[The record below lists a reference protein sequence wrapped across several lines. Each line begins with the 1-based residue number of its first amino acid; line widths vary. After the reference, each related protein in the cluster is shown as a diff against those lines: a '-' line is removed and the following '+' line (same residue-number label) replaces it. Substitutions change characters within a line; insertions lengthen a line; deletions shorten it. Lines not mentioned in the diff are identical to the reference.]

1 LDRPVRR
8 LVVIALVALLAGCGS
23 DNGGSGGG
31 DTGGSITF
39 QVTGDPEETRVY
51 RELAELYER
60 ETGRAVEVV
69 EVPERDVHLAKLA
82 TSFSAGRPPD
92 VFLINYRH
100 MGGLASRG
108 AIDPAGPKLDGSD
121 AFAREDFYPL
131 PLQAFE
137 FGGELQCVPQNAS
150 SLAVYY
156 NVDAFREAGVQRP
169 GKSWSYEQFAAA
181 AKELTGDG
189 RHGVGIDV
197 SLIRTAPWIWGA
209 GGELVDDEDRPTRLL
224 LDTAEGRRG
233 LDKLLALRRN
243 GWSPTA
249 DEADAK
255 PVDER
260 FLDGSVAMFM
270 SSRRDVPL
278 LRTITDFEW
287 DVAPFPTDVEPASV
301 LHSDGFCQAKGAD
314 TEAGWAWIEFA
325 LSPQGQEVL
334 ARSGRSVP
342 SLREVAESPVFLEPG
357 DPPASSRVFVDALEH
372 MHRLPTTENWVEL
385 EQRADDILAELYYG
399 RLTIDEAL
407 DRLAQETDGK
417 F

>member
-1 LDRPVRR
+1 MRR
-8 LVVIALVALLAGCGS
+8 LAAIALVALAAGCGS
-23 DNGGSGGG
+23 DGGG
-31 DTGGSITF
+31 EAGGGSITF

-51 RELAELYER
+51 RELAEIYER
-60 ETGRAVEVV
+60 QTGRVVEVI

-100 MGGLASRG
+100 MGGLAARG
-108 AIDPAGPKLDGSD
+108 AIDPAGPRLEGSD

-156 NVDAFREAGVQRP
+156 NVDAFRKAGVPAP

-181 AKELTGDG
+181 SKQLTGDG

-224 LDTAEGRRG
+224 LDTLPGRRG
-233 LDKLLALRRN
+233 LERLLALRRN

-260 FLDGSVAMFM
+260 FLEGSVAMFM

-278 LRTITDFEW
+278 LRSITGFEW

-301 LHSDGFCQAKGAD
+301 LHSDGFCVAKGAD
-314 TEAGWAWIEFA
+314 TDAAWSWIEFA
-325 LSPQGQEVL
+325 LGPEGQEVL

-342 SLREVAESPVFLEPG
+342 SLRAVAESPAFLDPG
-357 DPPASSRVFVDALEH
+357 DPPASSRVFLDALER

-399 RLTIDEAL
+399 RLEMDEAL
-407 DRLAQETDGK
+407 ERLARETDGK

>member
-1 LDRPVRR
+1 MKR
-8 LVVIALVALLAGCGS
+8 LAAIALVALAAGCGS
-23 DNGGSGGG
+23 DGGG
-31 DTGGSITF
+31 EAGGGGSITF

-51 RELAELYER
+51 RELAETYKR
-60 ETGRAVEVV
+60 QTGRVVEVV

-100 MGGLASRG
+100 MGGLAARG
-108 AIDPAGPKLDGSD
+108 AIDPAGPRLDGSSQ
-121 AFAREDFYPL
+121 FAREDFYPL

-156 NVDAFREAGVQRP
+156 NVDAFRKAGVPRP

-181 AKELTGDG
+181 AKKLTGEG

-209 GGELVDDEDRPTRLL
+209 GGELVDDEDKPTQLL
-224 LDTAEGRRG
+224 LDTPEGRRG
-233 LDKLLALRRN
+233 LEHLLALRRN

-260 FLDGSVAMFM
+260 FLEGSVAMFM

-278 LRTITDFEW
+278 LRSITGFEW

-301 LHSDGFCQAKGAD
+301 LHSDGFCMAKGAN
-314 TEAGWAWIEFA
+314 TEAAWDWIEFA
-325 LSPQGQEVL
+325 LGDKGQEVL

-342 SLREVAESPVFLEPG
+342 SLRAVAESPAFLDPG
-357 DPPASSRVFVDALEH
+357 DPPASSRVFLDALEQ

-399 RLTIDEAL
+399 RLEMDEAL
-407 DRLAQETDGK
+407 ERLARETDGK

>member
-1 LDRPVRR
+1 MRR
-8 LVVIALVALLAGCGS
+8 LAVVIALLLLAGCGS
-23 DNGGSGGG
+23 DGGGG
-31 DTGGSITF
+31 DAGGGPITF

-51 RELAELYER
+51 RELAERYEQK
-60 ETGRAVEVV
+60 TGSRVEIV

-92 VFLINYRH
+92 VFLLNYRH
-100 MGGLASRG
+100 MGGLAARG
-108 AIDPAGPKLDGSD
+108 AIDPAGPRLDQSS
-121 AFAREDFYPL
+121 AFEREDFYPL

-156 NVDAFREAGVQRP
+156 NADAFREAGVPEP
-169 GKSWSYEQFAAA
+169 GRSWSYEEFADAA
-181 AKELTGDG
+181 DQLTGDG

-197 SLIRTAPWIWGA
+197 NLIRAAPWVWGA
-209 GGELVDDEDRPTRLL
+209 GGELVDDDDRPTRLL
-224 LDTAEGRRG
+224 LDTPEARRG
-233 LDKLLALRRN
+233 LDRLLALRRN
-243 GWSPTA
+243 GWAPSA

-260 FLDGSVAMFM
+260 FLDGSVAMLL

-278 LRTITDFEW
+278 LRTITGFEW

-301 LHSDGFCQAKGAD
+301 LHSDGFCVARGAD
-314 TEAGWAWIEFA
+314 AEAAWAWVEYA
-325 LSPQGQEVL
+325 LGPDGQEIL

-342 SLREVAESPVFLEPG
+342 SLTAVAESPAFLEPG
-357 DPPASSRVFVDALEH
+357 DPPASSRVFLDALDH
-372 MHRLPTTENWVEL
+372 MHRLPTTEHWVEL
-385 EQRADDILAELYYG
+385 EQRADEVLQELYYG
-399 RLTIDEAL
+399 RLEVDEAL
-407 DRLAQETDGK
+407 ERLARETDGR